1 MSKKKYNYHWG
12 FGIEHETHFVKMEST
27 DKLIK
32 SYNIID
38 LEEILQS
45 ILFNWEDIKLKLK
58 KYKISIN
65 KSEEIYRLLEDILIR
80 KFENTGR
87 KCNGK
92 YVLKPLHTKNN
103 NLIKM
108 PEFVTSQPFSRT
120 KKKKSIEDYC
130 EEIQNQQRI
139 FQFIINLYLS
149 IYRKKK
155 YIIYP
160 FPFGMSNYFMIDD
173 IKQKD
178 YSGSFHITVTLPYT
192 LKTTEEKFVNN
203 HKNFANQF
211 QWLEPL
217 LISVFFSGDDDAIGN
232 NKRKIKGS
240 FRVTSVGWGNFAG
253 SDVRKF
259 NEGIGR
265 LTNHNY
271 NWRNNMDYFQKE
283 KTNYCKKVSPGILK
297 REPNAKSGFS
307 SDFRTFGGK
316 EHVSGYPMEKPSG
329 TEIRIFDNIHTDY
342 TIELCRLIVYI
353 AENSRNNSC
362 NNYVYNDK
370 DWNENL
376 QNIMMNGWK
385 TKITK
390 KYLNKLRENLNLK
403 INTKSLISYDVMM
416 KINNELFEKNKDGL
430 WSNFLLKKK
439 YKKPPSLKCVNR
451 YNLENGY
458 LLKLQNNKNLLKK
471 FKEFYINLDDN
482 ISYEEFSKLF
492 IKNFGKSY
500 QNDIDDIMFLYE
512 SLFLININKNNI
524 KKTNNDFKFKTS
536 EINLHLLDRLL
547 YSNKD
552 FFMKINQE

>member
-1 MSKKKYNYHWG
+1 MSKKQKYNYHWG
-12 FGIEHETHFVKMEST
+12 FGIEHETHFVKIESN
-27 DKLIK
+27 DKIIK

-38 LEEILQS
+38 LEDTLQT
-45 ILFNWEDIKLKLK
+45 ILFNWEDILLKLK
-58 KYKISIN
+58 KYNISIK
-65 KSEEIYRLLEDILIR
+65 KSEEIYKLLEEILIR

-103 NLIKM
+103 KLIKM

-120 KKKKSIEDYC
+120 KNKKTIEEYC
-130 EEIQNQQRI
+130 NEIQEQQRM
-139 FQFIINLYLS
+139 FQFIINIYLS
-149 IYRKKK
+149 IYKKKK
-155 YIIYP
+155 YVIYP
-160 FPFGMSNYFMIDD
+160 FPFGMSNYFSIDS

-178 YSGSFHITVTLPYT
+178 YSGSFHITITLPYT
-192 LKTTEEKFVNN
+192 LKTTEEKFINN

-217 LISVFFSGDDDAIGN
+217 LISTFFSGDDDAIGN
-232 NKRKIKGS
+232 NKKKIKGS
-240 FRVTSVGWGNFAG
+240 FRVTSIAWGNFAG

-265 LTNHNY
+265 LTNHNH

-283 KTNYCKKVSPGILK
+283 KTNYCKNVSPGILK

-342 TIELCRLIVYI
+342 TFELCRLIVYI
-353 AENSRNNSC
+353 AENSRNNPC

-390 KYLNKLRENLNLK
+390 KYLNKLRTNLNLK
-403 INTKSLISYDVMM
+403 INTKSLMSYDVMI

-430 WSNFLLKKK
+430 WSKFLLQKI
-439 YKKPPSLKCVNR
+439 YKKPPALKCINR

-471 FKEFYINLDDN
+471 FKEFYISLDDN
-482 ISYEEFSKLF
+482 ILYKEFSKLL
-492 IKNFGKSY
+492 IKHLGKSY
-500 QNDIDDIMFLYE
+500 ENDIDDIMFLFE
-512 SLFLININKNNI
+512 SLFLIEINKNNL
-524 KKTNNDFKFKTS
+524 KKTTNNFKFQNS
-536 EINLHLLDRLL
+536 EINIQLLDRLV
-547 YSNKD
+547 YQNKES
-552 FFMKINQE
+552 FMKIK